1 MWLGYKARINAE
13 QNYRCVLKQFF
24 MSFKKRTSSEVVTE
38 RVVILLTNHNH
49 NFLPCSSTFSRSR
62 AVSGRPF
69 NLPLAVTE
77 KK

>member
-1 MWLGYKARINAE
+1 MWLGYKAQINAE
-13 QNYRCVLKQFF
+13 QNYRCLRKQFF
-24 MSFKKRTSSEVVTE
+24 MSLKRTSSEVVAE

-62 AVSGRPF
+62 AVSGKPF
-69 NLPLAVTE
+69 NLPLAVTT